1 MKRKPLPDIN
11 ITPLVDVLLVLV
23 AILMVAMPMYVKR
36 LPVELPAT
44 SLNATYLAKNNVK
57 IVIDEEGQIF
67 VDSQRV
73 NPEILSSVLKEGAS
87 VEIAAHKSTTYDVLS
102 QVVTQVQQSNPAD
115 ISLITQ

>member
-11 ITPLVDVLLVLV
+11 VTPLVDVLLVLV

-44 SLNATYLAKNNVK
+44 SLNATYLAKNNVQ
-57 IVIDEEGQIF
+57 ITIDQEGLVF
-67 VDSQRV
+67 VDGQLTSR
-73 NPEILSSVLKEGAS
+73 EILGSVLNEGAS
-87 VEIAAHKSTTYDVLS
+87 IEIAAHKSTTYEVLA
-102 QVVTQVQQSNPAD
+102 QVVTQVQSANPAD

>member
-1 MKRKPLPDIN
+1 MKRKPLPEIN
-11 ITPLVDVLLVLV
+11 VTPLVDVLLVLV

-57 IVIDEEGQIF
+57 IVIDEAGQIF
-67 VDSQRV
+67 VDEKPV
-73 NPEILSSVLKEGAS
+73 NPEILGSFLKEGS
-87 VEIAAHKSTTYDVLS
+87 SIEIAAHRLTTYDALS
-102 QVVTQVQQSNPAD
+102 QVVTQVQLSNPAD